1 MEWYANGIRQKP
13 GPMNSLGK
21 VKFLFPNSHNIY
33 LHDTPAKSLFEQDQ
47 RAFSHGCIRVE
58 QPRRLAIYVLRHQ
71 PEWTEDKIDE
81 AMNAE
86 KELYVTITKP
96 IPVFIAYFTSWV
108 DKDGK
113 MNFRSDLYKRDSRLA
128 KMIIENSH
136 L

>member
-1 MEWYANGIRQKP
+1 
-13 GPMNSLGK
+13 MNALGK

-58 QPRRLAIYVLRHQ
+58 QPKRLAMYVLRHQ
-71 PEWTEDKIDE
+71 QEWTEEKIDE

-86 KELYVTITKP
+86 KDLYVNIAKP
-96 IPVFIAYFTSWV
+96 IPVLIAYFTSWV
-108 DKDGK
+108 DKNGK
-113 MNFRSDLYKRDSRLA
+113 INFRNDLYKRDSRLA
-128 KMIIENSH
+128 NMIIENSH